1 MFEQLMNTKINLKL
15 LDEELIEKNSDGS
28 IDYHQ
33 TILNIGYAWWN
44 KQPNPDRV
52 SYHEMIKFM
61 DDTYGTIYGT
71 LILIGKYNQ
80 QVTNN
85 GHMGYYENHYSR
97 VYEKDYNQSLH
108 RRMVNEL
115 EKISAI
121 CTELRNTYE
130 EFVNV
135 IYIDTVIGIMKDY
148 LEIGI
153 ELEEEFMEE
162 VECGSEHDGIFYEMV
177 PTENPDFGRITDSGA
192 LDKLDNLYY
201 KVDTNFMKV
210 IEKVSAKCFEI
221 EQVDT
226 TTLALNSDTIII
238 GDDDDID
245 EEREEWDDEMTF
257 SDRIDSLI
265 DPDMNIEKVVEMIKD
280 TNDLSYTKHES
291 IALTEIFIENFNKDY
306 LIIKKR

>member
-1 MFEQLMNTKINLKL
+1 
-15 LDEELIEKNSDGS
+15 
-28 IDYHQ
+28 
-33 TILNIGYAWWN
+33 
-44 KQPNPDRV
+44 
-52 SYHEMIKFM
+52 
-61 DDTYGTIYGT
+61 
-71 LILIGKYNQ
+71 
-80 QVTNN
+80 
-85 GHMGYYENHYSR
+85 
-97 VYEKDYNQSLH
+97 
-108 RRMVNEL
+108 
-115 EKISAI
+115 
-121 CTELRNTYE
+121 
-130 EFVNV
+130 
-135 IYIDTVIGIMKDY
+135 
-148 LEIGI
+148 
-153 ELEEEFMEE
+153 
-162 VECGSEHDGIFYEMV
+162 
-177 PTENPDFGRITDSGA
+177 
-192 LDKLDNLYY
+192 
-201 KVDTNFMKV
+201 MKV